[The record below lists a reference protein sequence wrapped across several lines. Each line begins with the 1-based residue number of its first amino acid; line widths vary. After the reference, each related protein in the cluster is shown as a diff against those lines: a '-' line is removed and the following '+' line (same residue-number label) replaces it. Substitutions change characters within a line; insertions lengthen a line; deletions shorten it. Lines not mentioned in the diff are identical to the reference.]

1 MKKVDLVNNYIR
13 NDVSITEEFYK
24 EMVRVTA
31 LVTQLEHERKQLMIN
46 KIVDT
51 IVWLLIGLLI
61 VITIAYVFI
70 PGGYGW

>member
-24 EMVRVTA
+24 EMVRVA

-46 KIVDT
+46 KVVDT
-51 IVWLLIGLLI
+51 IVGLLIGLLI
-61 VITIAYVFI
+61 VTMIAYLLI

>member
-24 EMVRVTA
+24 EMFRVA

-51 IVWLLIGLLI
+51 IVWLLIGLSI
-61 VITIAYVFI
+61 VTMIVYLLV

>member
-13 NDVSITEEFYK
+13 NDVSITEELYE
-24 EMVRVTA
+24 EMVRVA

-61 VITIAYVFI
+61 VTMIAYVLV

>member
-51 IVWLLIGLLI
+51 MVWLLIGLLI
-61 VITIAYVFI
+61 VTTIAYVFI

>member
-13 NDVSITEEFYK
+13 NDSSITEEFYK
-24 EMVRVTA
+24 EMVRVA
-31 LVTQLEHERKQLMIN
+31 LVTRLEHERKQLMIN

-61 VITIAYVFI
+61 VITIAYVFV

>member
-24 EMVRVTA
+24 EMVRVA

-46 KIVDT
+46 KIVDA
-51 IVWLLIGLLI
+51 IVGLLI
-61 VITIAYVFI
+61 VSLIVTMIVYVFV